1 MPGAGASSPTAR
13 VLRLTGGQ
21 APHIPKRGS
30 LTDSGTDDEDEAY
43 MTTRKKV
50 PFTREGYE
58 RVSKDL
64 RQLIEVKRPEIIEAV
79 ADARSH
85 GDLRENA
92 AYDAARQDQA
102 MIEKRISD
110 LEEQLR
116 NAEIIEEEA
125 AGGKDTVALGR
136 SVTVDFDG
144 DEEVYKIVGPAEA
157 MPSRGLISEESPMGA
172 QLKGKRVGDK
182 VTVETPGGPAQILI
196 KAVE

>member
-1 MPGAGASSPTAR
+1 MTDR
-13 VLRLTGGQ
+13 
-21 APHIPKRGS
+21 KRI
-30 LTDSGTDDEDEAY
+30 
-43 MTTRKKV
+43 
-50 PFTREGYE
+50 PFTREGHE
-58 RVSKDL
+58 RVSKEL
-64 RQLIEVKRPEIIEAV
+64 KELIEVKRPAIIDAV

-92 AYDAARQDQA
+92 AYDVARQDQA

-116 NAEIIEEEA
+116 NAEIIDVENHTA
-125 AGGKDTVALGR
+125 AKGVVALGR

-157 MPSRGLISEESPMGA
+157 MPVSGLISEESPMGS
-172 QLKGKRVGDK
+172 QLKGKKVGDK
-182 VTVETPGGPAQILI
+182 VTVETPGGPAQIVI